1 MSVTTDT
8 PVHTLDYTITDERLA
23 EDLALVTPTLAP
35 AENGDEPYEESLD
48 ERFQRFHAA
57 NPHVYTGLRD
67 LALPIARLG
76 KKTSIKMLWE
86 VLRYQELVRTQGEE
100 FVLNNSFTSR
110 YARLLMEQEPA
121 LRGLFATRELRS

>member
-1 MSVTTDT
+1 MSVTTDAPIQT
-8 PVHTLDYTITDERLA
+8 IDYAITDERLA
-23 EDLALVTPTLAP
+23 EDLALVPLAP
-35 AENGDEPYEESLD
+35 AEKSDEPYEESLD
-48 ERFQRFHAA
+48 ERFERFHAS
-57 NPHVYTGLRD
+57 NPHVYAKLRD

-86 VLRYQELVRTQGEE
+86 VLRYQELVRTEGEE